1 MTTPSVE
8 PLKVGFLHE
17 GLFPEGAAFHQSIG
31 RAIELR
37 FDEAVAMVVS
47 GEIADA
53 KSTIGLLLAD
63 RRLRGL
69 DSVVK

>member
-1 MTTPSVE
+1 MTDSV
-8 PLKVGFLHE
+8 LHVFLATGLAHVGQETH
-17 GLFPEGAAFHQSIG
+17 GPEEDHLEVFEIPFA
-31 RAIELR
+31 
-37 FDEAVAMVVS
+37 EAVAMVVS

-53 KSTIGLLLAD
+53 KSTIGLLLTD

>member
-1 MTTPSVE
+1 
-8 PLKVGFLHE
+8 
-17 GLFPEGAAFHQSIG
+17 
-31 RAIELR
+31 
-37 FDEAVAMVVS
+37 VVS

>member
-1 MTTPSVE
+1 MGQETH
-8 PLKVGFLHE
+8 G
-17 GLFPEGAAFHQSIG
+17 PEEDHMEVF
-31 RAIELR
+31 ELR